1 MRQFQHPN
9 ESQSGGDATRDY
21 CAHSLYLPGWAMG
34 PQGVCCQGAVCPQQ
48 GVLGQWP
55 RLICQTEHEVQ
66 SGVAFGVFLLHTW
79 AWLPSLQQES
89 QGLQMRFPGFLQDSI
104 KTVLPGGAVIG
115 QGL

>member
-1 MRQFQHPN
+1 M
-9 ESQSGGDATRDY
+9 
-21 CAHSLYLPGWAMG
+21 
-34 PQGVCCQGAVCPQQ
+34 
-48 GVLGQWP
+48 
-55 RLICQTEHEVQ
+55 Q